1 MKKISIILPIYKYTD
16 CIIESINSIL
26 NQTYKN
32 IELIIII
39 EKTKDSKKIAQI
51 IKEKINDEKIK
62 IHINKTK
69 LGLAES
75 LNYGLNIST
84 GEYIARMDADDISLP
99 NRLKIQY
106 EYMEKY
112 KNVDIL
118 ATNSEYFGDVEGP
131 WFSDKFTFDR
141 LKANLLISNPV
152 CHPTVMFRKKSIEK
166 YDLKY
171 NPEFI
176 SEDFELWCEAIS
188 KGCIINM
195 INDVTL
201 KYRKNS
207 ENMTSDTN
215 LVERRIESVVLTMKK
230 YYKSTLNLTLS
241 TKQIMNL
248 QILFNYKK
256 NKLLRY
262 LLIKKI
268 VKRNRKV
275 NYFND
280 EDLTFVLGYKSV
292 IKKIISHIRK

>member
-1 MKKISIILPIYKYTD
+1 MDEQKKV
-16 CIIESINSIL
+16 
-26 NQTYKN
+26 
-32 IELIIII
+32 
-39 EKTKDSKKIAQI
+39 
-51 IKEKINDEKIK
+51 
-62 IHINKTK
+62 
-69 LGLAES
+69 
-75 LNYGLNIST
+75 
-84 GEYIARMDADDISLP
+84 
-99 NRLKIQY
+99 KIQY
-106 EYMEKY
+106 EYMEKH

-141 LKANLLISNPV
+141 LKVNLLISNPV

-176 SEDFELWCEAIS
+176 SEDYELWCDAIS

-195 INDVTL
+195 INNVTL

-215 LVERRIESVVLTMKK
+215 LVEKRIESVVSTMKK

-248 QILFNYKK
+248 QILFDYKK

-262 LLIKKI
+262 LLIKKT
-268 VKRNRKV
+268 VKRNRKIKF
-275 NYFND
+275 FNE
-280 EDLTFVLGYKSV
+280 EDLTFVLGYKNV
-292 IKKIISHIRK
+292 INKIISHIRK